1 MSAETATTNQSAL
14 HRPPSPLYR
23 ELARKSRIHQGVGGI
38 LEIDYN
44 SGLFGLEFPAGGEQ
58 GLETE
63 LVKTSRRY
71 PLAGV
76 EKFQLSETSPE
87 ETGRK
92 VFYFDASGSY
102 ARGSGDLTFVQTIT
116 GRKRI
121 NTVKIRLEVE

>member
-1 MSAETATTNQSAL
+1 MSAEPATNPSAL

-23 ELARKSRIHQGVGGI
+23 ELQRKSRIHQGLGGI
-38 LEIDYN
+38 MEIDFGT
-44 SGLFGLEFPAGGEQ
+44 GLFGIEFPAGGEQ
-58 GLETE
+58 NLETE
-63 LVKTSRRY
+63 LVKTSRRF

-76 EKFQLSETSPE
+76 EKFQLSETSAT

-92 VFYFDASGSY
+92 VFYFDASGSF
-102 ARGSGDLTFVQTIT
+102 ARGSGDLNFIQTIT